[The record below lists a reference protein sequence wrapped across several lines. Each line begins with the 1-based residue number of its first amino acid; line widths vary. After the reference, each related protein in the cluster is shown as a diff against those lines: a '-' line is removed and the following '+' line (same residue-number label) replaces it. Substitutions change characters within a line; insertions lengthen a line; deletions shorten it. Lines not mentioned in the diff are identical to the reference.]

1 MPEPTVQQQ
10 ESMRLIVLERT
21 TELLTAALSLVA
33 ALAWNDAIQSL
44 FKQIFGEAGS
54 LYAKFGYAVFITA
67 LIVFISMRVTRLTQ
81 AIRNKTLAQR
91 K

>member
-1 MPEPTVQQQ
+1 
-10 ESMRLIVLERT
+10 MRLIVLERT